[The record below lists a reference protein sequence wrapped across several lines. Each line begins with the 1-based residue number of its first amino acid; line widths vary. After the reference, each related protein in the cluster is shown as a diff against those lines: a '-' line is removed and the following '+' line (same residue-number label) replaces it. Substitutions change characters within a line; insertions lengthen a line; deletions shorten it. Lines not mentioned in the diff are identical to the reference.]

1 MKERSDEQ
9 DIEENSSFVEVPD
22 ILTEM
27 VCEITIIAIL
37 GIIRIGPSRFLVV
50 VTKTDEIV
58 IDNDKV
64 VH

>member
-27 VCEITIIAIL
+27 VCAIL